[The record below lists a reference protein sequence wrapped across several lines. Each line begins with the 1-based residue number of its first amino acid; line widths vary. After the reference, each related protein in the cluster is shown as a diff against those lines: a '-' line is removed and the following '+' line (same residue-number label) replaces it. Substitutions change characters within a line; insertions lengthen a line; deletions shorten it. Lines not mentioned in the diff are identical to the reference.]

1 MPVLRA
7 ELLRSVYRNDFTTA
21 GKILI
26 NIDPAKVILFGSYA
40 YGTPNADSDI
50 DLYIVTKE
58 DFIPADY
65 EENLQ
70 IKKRV
75 YLALSKFRKKY
86 ASDILVHTL
95 PVHQKF
101 IELGSS
107 FSKEIMQRGINLI

>member
-1 MPVLRA
+1 MLSEIVKNEIIEFLRP
-7 ELLRSVYRNDFTTA
+7 
-21 GKILI
+21 
-26 NIDPAKVILFGSYA
+26 IDPEKVILFGSYA
-40 YGTPNADSDI
+40 YGIPDADSDI

-58 DFIPADY
+58 NIIPETF

-75 YLALSKFRKKY
+75 YQALDKFRKKY
-86 ASDILVHTL
+86 ASDIIVHTM

-107 FSKEIMQRGINLI
+107 FSKEIMQKGIILI

>member
-1 MPVLRA
+1 MLS
-7 ELLRSVYRNDFTTA
+7 ESVRHE
-21 GKILI
+21 ILSCLSQI
-26 NIDPAKVILFGSYA
+26 NPEKVILFGSYA
-40 YGTPNADSDI
+40 YGVPNPDSDI

-58 DFIPADY
+58 DFIPATY

-75 YLALSKFRKKY
+75 YMALSKFRKKY

-107 FSKEIMQRGINLI
+107 FSREIMQKGIVLI

>member
-1 MPVLRA
+1 MLSESLQNEIIENLRT
-7 ELLRSVYRNDFTTA
+7 LN
-21 GKILI
+21 
-26 NIDPAKVILFGSYA
+26 PAKVILFGSYA
-40 YGTPNADSDI
+40 YGTPDQDSDI

-58 DFIPADY
+58 DFIPTTF

-95 PVHQKF
+95 PVHEKF

-107 FSKEIMQRGINLI
+107 FSKEIMQKGIILM

>member
-1 MPVLRA
+1 MLSEIVKNEIIEFLRP
-7 ELLRSVYRNDFTTA
+7 
-21 GKILI
+21 
-26 NIDPAKVILFGSYA
+26 IDPEKVILFGSYA
-40 YGTPNADSDI
+40 YGIPDADSDI

-58 DFIPADY
+58 NIFPETF

-75 YLALSKFRKKY
+75 YQALDKFRKKY
-86 ASDILVHTL
+86 ASDIIVHTM

-107 FSKEIMQRGINLI
+107 FSKEIMQKGIILI

>member
-1 MPVLRA
+1 MLT
-7 ELLRSVYRNDFTTA
+7 ESVKNEIIENIR
-21 GKILI
+21 I
-26 NIDPAKVILFGSYA
+26 IDPARVILFGSYA
-40 YGTPNADSDI
+40 YGSPNQDSDI

-58 DFIPADY
+58 DFVPATY

-70 IKKRV
+70 IKRKV

-101 IELGSS
+101 VELGSS
-107 FSKEIMQRGINLI
+107 FSKEIMQKGIILI

>member
-1 MPVLRA
+1 MLSEIVKNEIIEFLRP
-7 ELLRSVYRNDFTTA
+7 
-21 GKILI
+21 
-26 NIDPAKVILFGSYA
+26 IDPEKVILFGSYA
-40 YGTPNADSDI
+40 YGVPDADSDI

-58 DFIPADY
+58 NIIPETF

-75 YLALSKFRKKY
+75 YQALDKFRKKY
-86 ASDILVHTL
+86 ASDIIVHTM

-107 FSKEIMQRGINLI
+107 FSKEIMQKGIILI

>member
-1 MPVLRA
+1 MLSESIKN
-7 ELLRSVYRNDFTTA
+7 ELIKDLSA
-21 GKILI
+21 
-26 NIDPAKVILFGSYA
+26 IDPVKVILFGSFA
-40 YGTPNADSDI
+40 YGTPQQDSDI

-58 DFIPADY
+58 DFIPKTY

-70 IKKRV
+70 IKKKV
-75 YLALSKFRKKY
+75 YKALGKFRKKY

-107 FSKEIMQRGINLI
+107 FSKEIMQQGIVLI

>member
-1 MPVLRA
+1 MLPEKIVNEIIEFLKPLDPV
-7 ELLRSVYRNDFTTA
+7 
-21 GKILI
+21 
-26 NIDPAKVILFGSYA
+26 KVILFGSYA
-40 YGTPNADSDI
+40 YGIPDADSDI

-58 DFIPADY
+58 NFTPKTF

-70 IKKRV
+70 IKKQV
-75 YLALSKFRKKY
+75 YQALSSFRKKY

-107 FSKEIMQRGINLI
+107 FSKEIMQKGINLI